1 MRVITYILIYQ
12 SSESLGPG
20 ASAGASAL
28 PRYSPQSVIL
38 RL

>member
-1 MRVITYILIYQ
+1 MRISTYIIICL

>member
-1 MRVITYILIYQ
+1 MRAIAHILIYK

-20 ASAGASAL
+20 ASAGVSAL

>member
-1 MRVITYILIYQ
+1 MRAIVHILICHP
-12 SSESLGPG
+12 SESPGPG